1 MAHLYQL
8 ELLYFLI
15 SQDSP
20 EKQNQGDIPLTLL
33 LACSLSILYL
43 FLYLIYIMYV
53 CMYLSI
59 YPYIHTY
66 MHTNTRRFII
76 GIGSSDYRG
85 QEVP

>member
-43 FLYLIYIMYV
+43 FLYLSNLYYV
-53 CMYLSI
+53 CMYVSIYLSI
-59 YPYIHTY
+59 HTHIHAY
-66 MHTNTRRFII
+66 KHKEIY
-76 GIGSSDYRG
+76 YRNWLKRL
-85 QEVP
+85 